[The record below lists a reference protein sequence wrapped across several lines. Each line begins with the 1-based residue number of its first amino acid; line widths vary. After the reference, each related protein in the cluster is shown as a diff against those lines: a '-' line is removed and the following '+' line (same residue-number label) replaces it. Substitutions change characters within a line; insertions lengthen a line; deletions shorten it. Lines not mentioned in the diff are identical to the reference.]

1 MVDNIEKGK
10 KIRKMTHYMTRA
22 AIVAALYA
30 AITLVVYPLSFG
42 YLQIRFSE
50 ALTILPFYMPEAVP
64 GLFVGCI
71 VANLFST
78 NIVILDVIFGSFA
91 TLLAATLTYYCR
103 GFGKKGKWI
112 APLPPVI
119 VNAVII
125 GLVIALSTTS
135 QADSSPFYVVF
146 LANMCTVGLGQLISC
161 YGLGIPLSYF
171 LDKVKNKIKVQ

>member
-1 MVDNIEKGK
+1 MIDNIEKGK

-30 AITLVVYPLSFG
+30 AITLLVYPLSFG

-50 ALTILPFYMPEAVP
+50 ALTILPFYMPEAIP
-64 GLFVGCI
+64 GLFIGCI
-71 VANLFST
+71 IANMFST

-91 TLLAATLTYYCR
+91 TLLAAVLTCSCR
-103 GFGKKGKWI
+103 HLGQKGKWL

-119 VNAVII
+119 SNAVII

-135 QADSSPFYVVF
+135 SGDSSPFYVTF
-146 LANMCTVGLGQLISC
+146 LFNALTVGLGQLISC
-161 YGLGIPLSYF
+161 YGLGIPLLYF
-171 LDKVKNKIKVQ
+171 MDKVKHKIKVQ